1 MIDSFGR
8 KINYLRISVTDL
20 CNLRCKYCMPENGID
35 KKCHDQILRNEEI
48 IEIVR
53 VMAEL
58 GVEKVRITGGEPLIR
73 KGIIDIIKE
82 ISGFE
87 GIHEVVMTTN
97 GELLESMADML
108 KEAGLDRVNISLD
121 TFDPEKFRDITRRDS
136 LDKVLRG
143 IEKAIE
149 VGLSPVKINT
159 VLIGGVNDDEVEDFV
174 SLTIDKPIDVR
185 FIELMPIGEASDWNK
200 ERFISTTEVLRRVPS
215 LNPVVGKDKSSPAKY
230 YKLPDSVGNV
240 GLIDP
245 ISCSFCV
252 NCNRIRVTSDGKLKL
267 CLHSDIEID
276 LLTALRSGADLKNL
290 ILESIKVKPEK
301 HLMETEDFT
310 PITRNMNRIGG

>member
-35 KKCHDQILRNEEI
+35 KKCHEQILRNEEI

-53 VMAEL
+53 VMSEL
-58 GVEKVRITGGEPLIR
+58 GITKVRITGGEPLIR
-73 KGIIDIIKE
+73 KGIVDIIKE
-82 ISGFE
+82 INELE
-87 GIHEVVMTTN
+87 GIEEIVMTTN
-97 GELLESMADML
+97 GELLEDMAEEL
-108 KEAGLDRVNISLD
+108 KVAGLDRVNISLD
-121 TFDPEKFRDITRRDS
+121 TFDPEKFKEITRRDS
-136 LDKVLRG
+136 LAKVLRG
-143 IEKAIE
+143 IEKAIQ

-159 VLIGGVNDDEVEDFV
+159 VLMGGINDDEIENFV
-174 SLTIDKPIDVR
+174 ALTIDKPIDAR

-200 ERFISTTEVLRRVPS
+200 ERFISTSEVLKRVPS
-215 LNPVVGKDKSSPAKY
+215 LYPVVGKDISSPAKY
-230 YKLPDSVGNV
+230 YKLHDSIGTV

-245 ISCSFCV
+245 ISCSFCN

-267 CLHSDIEID
+267 CLHSDVEID
-276 LLTALRSGADLKNL
+276 LLGALRSGDDLKQL
-290 ILESIKVKPEK
+290 ILSRIKEKPEK